1 LSVAGV
7 LGYVLDENVGFV
19 LRQVTQRH
27 LAIFSEMMADDLTP
41 TQFSAIVRLYE
52 HGSCSQNRLGRLT
65 AMDGPTIK
73 GVIDRL
79 TRRGIT
85 TTSPDQE
92 DSRLLIISLTG
103 AGRRVAERAIPR
115 AKRITEA
122 TLAPLSL
129 SQRTQLMALLGA
141 LRADPACLE

>member
-1 LSVAGV
+1 MAGV
-7 LGYVLDENVGFV
+7 LGYVLEENVGFV

-27 LAIFSEMMADDLTP
+27 LAIFSEMMVDDLTP
-41 TQFSAIVRLYE
+41 TQFSAIVRLYQ

-85 TTSPDQE
+85 TTSLDQA
-92 DSRLLIISLTG
+92 DSRLLIISLTA
-103 AGRRVAERAIPR
+103 AGRRVAERAIPI

-122 TLAPLSL
+122 TLAPLSGT
-129 SQRTQLMALLGA
+129 QRTQLMTLLDALK
-141 LRADPACLE
+141 

>member
-1 LSVAGV
+1 MNTAGV
-7 LGYVLDENVGFV
+7 LGYVLEENVGFV

-27 LAIFSEMMADDLTP
+27 LAIFSDMMVDELTP

-52 HGSCSQNRLGRLT
+52 HRSCSQNQLGRLA

-85 TTSPDQE
+85 TSAPDRE
-92 DSRLLIISLTG
+92 DSRRLIVSLTE

-115 AKRITEA
+115 ARQITEA

-129 SQRTQLMALLGA
+129 AQRAELLALLGA
-141 LRADPACLE
+141 LK

>member
-1 LSVAGV
+1 MNVAGA
-7 LGYVLDENVGFV
+7 LGYVLDEHVGFV

-27 LAIFSEMMADDLTP
+27 LAIFSEMMVDDLTP

-92 DSRLLIISLTG
+92 DSRLLIISLTA
-103 AGRRVAERAIPR
+103 AGRRVVERAIPR
-115 AKRITEA
+115 AKQITEA
-122 TLAPLSL
+122 TLAPLSTA
-129 SQRTQLMALLGA
+129 QRTQLSALLHA
-141 LRADPACLE
+141 LR

>member
-1 LSVAGV
+1 LKVATV

-27 LAIFSEMMADDLTP
+27 LAIFSEMMVDELTP

-85 TTSPDQE
+85 TTGPDQE
-92 DSRLLIISLTG
+92 DSRRLIVSLTE
-103 AGRRVAERAIPR
+103 AGRRVAERAIPI

-122 TLAPLSL
+122 TLAPLSV

-141 LRADPACLE
+141 LR

>member
-1 LSVAGV
+1 MAGV
-7 LGYVLDENVGFV
+7 LGYVLDQNVGFV

-27 LAIFSEMMADDLTP
+27 LAIFSELMVDELTP

-52 HGSCSQNRLGRLT
+52 HGSCSQNQLGRLT

-85 TTSPDQE
+85 TTAPDRE
-92 DSRLLIISLTG
+92 DSRRLIVSLTE
-103 AGRRVAERAIPR
+103 AGRQVAERAIPC

-122 TLAPLSL
+122 TLAPLSAP
-129 SQRTQLMALLGA
+129 QRTQLMALLGA
-141 LRADPACLE
+141 LK